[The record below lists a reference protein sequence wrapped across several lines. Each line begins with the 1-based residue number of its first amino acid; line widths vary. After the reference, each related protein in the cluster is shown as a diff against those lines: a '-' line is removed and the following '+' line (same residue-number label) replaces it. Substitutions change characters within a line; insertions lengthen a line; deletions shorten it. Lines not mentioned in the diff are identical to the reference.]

1 MNKSKVPFSTEPPT
15 PEFLLLILF
24 KTTHYIHSQFEA
36 NLSAQDVP
44 SYLTGP
50 RMRFLNCIA
59 VAGKIRMSDLAAKL
73 GIKKR
78 TVTQFVDALEKEN
91 VIVRIPDPTDR
102 RATLIQIS
110 ESAKPLIKRAEAAM
124 VEAAEKVLIS
134 FPLESRSQLL
144 DLLYQLADVKESNDD
159 MN

>member
-1 MNKSKVPFSTEPPT
+1 MDRSKVPFPKEPPT
-15 PEFLLLILF
+15 PEYLLEILF

-36 NLSAQDVP
+36 HLSAQEVP

-50 RMRFLNCIA
+50 RMRFLKVIDE
-59 VAGKIRMSDLAAKL
+59 AGKIRMSDLATKL

-91 VIVRIPDPTDR
+91 IIVRIPDPNDR
-102 RATLIQIS
+102 RATLIQIT
-110 ESAKPLIKRAEAAM
+110 ETATPLIKRTGDAMIEAA
-124 VEAAEKVLIS
+124 AKVMDS
-134 FPLESRSQLL
+134 FPSESRSYLL
-144 DLLYQLADVKESNDD
+144 YLLYQLADVKESNDD